1 MKRWFKML
9 TGSFAVVFFIAFSCA
24 AFAAAPVKLRTAWL
38 DEHEAFLVW
47 YAKEKGWDKEEGLDI
62 EMLLFSS
69 GMAQLNALPAGEWV
83 LAGTGAVPGMM
94 GALRYGTYTVAVTN
108 DESYTNGVL
117 VRPDS
122 PIAKVKGWNKE
133 YPDVLGS
140 PETVRGK
147 TFLCTTMSSPH
158 MALSSWLKVLGL
170 TDKDVVI
177 KNMDQPQ
184 ALGAF
189 ENGTGDGVALWAPH
203 LYVGEAK
210 GWKLA
215 GNIKNCGQTLPIVI
229 QADKKYADAHPEVIT
244 GFLRAYMRGI
254 HMLKNEPAESLVPL
268 YRRFFMDWAGQQYTP
283 EVALKDIKTHPVFNY
298 EEQLRLLDNSRGM
311 SEAQQCSRRR
321 TSPW

>member
-1 MKRWFKML
+1 
-9 TGSFAVVFFIAFSCA
+9 
-24 AFAAAPVKLRTAWL
+24 
-38 DEHEAFLVW
+38 
-47 YAKEKGWDKEEGLDI
+47 
-62 EMLLFSS
+62 
-69 GMAQLNALPAGEWV
+69 
-83 LAGTGAVPGMM
+83 
-94 GALRYGTYTVAVTN
+94 
-108 DESYTNGVL
+108 
-117 VRPDS
+117 
-122 PIAKVKGWNKE
+122 
-133 YPDVLGS
+133 
-140 PETVRGK
+140 
-147 TFLCTTMSSPH
+147 

-210 GWKLA
+210 GWRLA

-298 EEQLRLLDNSRGM
+298 EEQLRLLDNSKGM
-311 SEAQQCSRRR
+311 SEAQQWQRYLAAFFTQLGRLTPEEYER
-321 TSPW
+321 VKNADYVTDKFMKMVKTPIPPYAK